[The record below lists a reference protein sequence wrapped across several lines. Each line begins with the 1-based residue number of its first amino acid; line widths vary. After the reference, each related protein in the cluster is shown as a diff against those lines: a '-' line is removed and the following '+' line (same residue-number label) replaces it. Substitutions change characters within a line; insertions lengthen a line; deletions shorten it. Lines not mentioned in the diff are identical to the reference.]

1 MGAKPGRMKGN
12 KQKAKYTEP
21 ERRHGKP
28 GRKEGEEDGERKQ
41 TVSTGKA
48 SCEAKTGR
56 KWKRKNRRLS
66 SEMLKRK
73 RTKGSESQAPIP
85 EDKTKRE
92 APVEQLWERSRE
104 GRKETNRKLS
114 NWNRKE
120 GTGNQAG
127 NKGKNSRAKAKLRS

>member
-1 MGAKPGRMKGN
+1 MRRMGEIRKG
-12 KQKAKYTEP
+12 K
-21 ERRHGKP
+21 H
-28 GRKEGEEDGERKQ
+28 
-41 TVSTGKA
+41 
-48 SCEAKTGR
+48 
-56 KWKRKNRRLS
+56 RRLS

-114 NWNRKE
+114 TWNRKE
-120 GTGNQAG
+120 STGNQAG
-127 NKGKNSRAKAKLRS
+127 SKGKNSRAKAKLRS